1 MGGLIP
7 ASLFS
12 IPALEWLNI
21 QFNEGIWEL
30 PPEIE
35 PGFQSKIKGIAL
47 RQCGLTGMLPSF
59 ISKITSLEELDFG
72 SNSLEGTI
80 PKSWGN
86 LKNVVFFSLHSNNMT
101 GTLPESL
108 GQLASAEVLAFGMN
122 SFEGTIPSTL
132 GNLRKLRLLDLSQN
146 QLEGPLPASFSQLS
160 NLGHISLQHNKQ
172 LNGTISAFESL
183 RQLESLLVYNNSFTG
198 FIPAGLFSNVTHS
211 EYSIYADFGHNK
223 FTGKLPEA
231 FSRYAMNTS
240 K

>member
-1 MGGLIP
+1 MIP
-7 ASLFS
+7 PSLFNL
-12 IPALEWLNI
+12 PALKHLNI
-21 QFNEGIWEL
+21 QLNEGIWEL
-30 PPEIE
+30 PPDIN
-35 PGFQSKIKGIAL
+35 PGFQSKIKGMSL
-47 RQCGLTGMLPSF
+47 KQCGLTGMLPSF
-59 ISKITSLEELDFG
+59 VSRITSLESLDFAG
-72 SNSLEGTI
+72 NSLEGTI
-80 PKSWGN
+80 PESWGDLKKVTFLDLHGNN
-86 LKNVVFFSLHSNNMT
+86 LT
-101 GTLPESL
+101 GALPESL
-108 GQLASAEVLAFGMN
+108 GRLDSMEALVLGMN
-122 SFEGTIPSTL
+122 NFEGTIPSTL

-160 NLGHISLQHNKQ
+160 NLGHISLQHNKH
-172 LNGTISAFESL
+172 LHGTISAFESL